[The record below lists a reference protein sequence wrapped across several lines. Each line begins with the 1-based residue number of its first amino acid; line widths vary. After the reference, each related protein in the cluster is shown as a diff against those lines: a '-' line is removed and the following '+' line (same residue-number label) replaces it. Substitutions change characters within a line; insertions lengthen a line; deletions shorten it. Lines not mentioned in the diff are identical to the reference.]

1 MNPLVPFFITILNF
15 FAGLFNGS
23 LAFSIIALTVLVKI
37 ALLPVTIPS
46 AKSAKKMQDLK
57 PHIDKIKLKYGKDK
71 AKLQQAQMDLYKQH
85 GVNPVAGCLPAV
97 VQMLVLYA
105 LYTTFIKYTQAD
117 LISNLHLNTMFLYLD
132 LTKPDPYRILPVI
145 TAIVT
150 FIQSAMMQS
159 GLESHHPT
167 PKTVAGAKKQEDTFE
182 MAAAM
187 QQQTLIIMPLM
198 ILLISLNFPSALTLY
213 WFVSTFIGII
223 QQYYLS
229 GWGGLAL
236 YANKARK
243 FILRS
248 TNN

>member
-1 MNPLVPFFITILNF
+1 MNPLVPLFVNILNF
-15 FAGLFNGS
+15 FAGIFNGS
-23 LAFSIIALTVLVKI
+23 LAFSIIALTVLVKL

-46 AKSAKKMQDLK
+46 VKSAKKMQDLK
-57 PHIDKIKLKYGKDK
+57 PHLDKIKLKYGKDK

-105 LYTTFIKYTQAD
+105 LYTTFIKYTQSD
-117 LISNLHLNTMFLYLD
+117 QISLLHLNTSFLYLD
-132 LTKPDPYRILPVI
+132 LTKPDPYRILPIV

-150 FIQSAMMQS
+150 FIQSAMMQT
-159 GLESHHPT
+159 GLESHHTT
-167 PKTVAGAKKQEDTFE
+167 PKTVAGAKKQEDSFE

-187 QQQTLIIMPLM
+187 QQQSLIIMPLM
-198 ILLISLNFPSALTLY
+198 ILLISLNFASALTLY

-229 GWGGLAL
+229 GWGGLAV
-236 YANKARK
+236 YAKKAQLLLLKINK
-243 FILRS
+243 
-248 TNN
+248 